1 MAKAMA
7 IVSDSDLFV
16 VVATAQQDHHLYCR
30 L

>member
-1 MAKAMA
+1 MA